1 MKTRRSGF
9 TLVEILIVVV
19 ILGILAAIIIPQ
31 FSNASNEARQST
43 LESNLQMLQSQ
54 FELYKVQH
62 LDVYP
67 WDDPATTDADLD
79 GNAAILARLVNKTL
93 ENGTVDNVNG
103 TCGPYMQEVPVNP
116 FVSGD
121 HDAVFAGT
129 AAANVDWAINTATG
143 AITDGV
149 LVEEED

>member
-67 WDDPATTDADLD
+67 WDDPATGAVDLD
-79 GNAAILARLVNKTL
+79 ATANVITRLTSKTD
-93 ENGTVDNVNG
+93 NDGTVNANG
-103 TCGPYMQEVPVNP
+103 DFGPYMQELPTNP
-116 FVSGD
+116 FCSND
-121 HDAVFAGT
+121 PAVLAG
-129 AAANVDWAINTATG
+129 AAAADGSVDWAIDINTGSVIDGYTG
-143 AITDGV
+143 HP
-149 LVEEED
+149 